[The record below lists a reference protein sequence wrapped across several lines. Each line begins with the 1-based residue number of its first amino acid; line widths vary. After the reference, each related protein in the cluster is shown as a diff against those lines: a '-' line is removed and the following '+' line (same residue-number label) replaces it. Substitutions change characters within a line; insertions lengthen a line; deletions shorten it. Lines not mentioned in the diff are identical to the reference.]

1 MTVGAK
7 MTDDQFNDELMKMF
21 EEGREEV
28 LTNDKRRRDFGLSMA
43 RAAQAACNQ
52 PGCEVKVTCRD
63 VKELLFAHVIL
74 EEGLRRLGRLD
85 DKNSKAGIIEV
96 ANGSCI
102 TLHIAAT
109 KGGGNEAGGDVD
121 FESGADALAVVPDDG
136 SGSVRGG

>member
-1 MTVGAK
+1 

-21 EEGREEV
+21 EEGRKEV

-63 VKELLFAHVIL
+63 AKELLFAHVIL

-96 ANGSCI
+96 TNGSCI
-102 TLHIAAT
+102 TLHVAAT
-109 KGGGNEAGGDVD
+109 FGGGNEAGD
-121 FESGADALAVVPDDG
+121 EG
-136 SGSVRGG
+136 SK